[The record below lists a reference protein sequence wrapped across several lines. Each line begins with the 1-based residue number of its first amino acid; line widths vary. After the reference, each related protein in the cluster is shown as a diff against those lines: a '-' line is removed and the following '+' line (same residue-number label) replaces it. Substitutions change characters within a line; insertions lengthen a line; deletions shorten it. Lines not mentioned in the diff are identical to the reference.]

1 MTELI
6 AEDRQARAGRA
17 DWRKPSVLV
26 GQGNRTVSFHERSWN
41 SIYAYIKESEVDDC
55 HRVELRQD
63 VARLTVTLDIVGKH
77 PEARESPMRPT
88 IVNDDTHNL
97 MNFAPAGS
105 TVWAYS
111 EGTRFMRNISFLF
124 DGASVAALEND
135 TIKAAVLTPRLLFF
149 DVGIFHLA
157 KLFEAEFETGAPL
170 ETLYADSLSLA
181 LLIRLV
187 RLSQT
192 SIPALKV
199 KSGLSSRHLKQVKEY
214 LSARLGEA
222 VALQELASLTNLSR
236 PYFCRAFRNS
246 TGLTPYQ
253 WFLHAR
259 IEQAKMH
266 LSEGTLPISEIA
278 LLVGF
283 ADQAHFSK
291 VFRKLVGSSPAL
303 WRRETAK

>member
-6 AEDRQARAGRA
+6 SDNHKANARLA
-17 DWRKPSVLV
+17 DWRRPSLLV
-26 GQGNRTVSFHERSWN
+26 GQGNRTVNFYERSWS
-41 SIYAYIKESEVDDC
+41 SIYAYIKESEVDAC
-55 HRVELRQD
+55 YRVELRQD

-77 PEARESPMRPT
+77 PEARESPTRPT
-88 IVNDDTHNL
+88 LVNDDTQNL

-124 DGASVAALEND
+124 DRAAIAALEND
-135 TIKAAVLTPRLLFF
+135 AIKVAVLTPRLLFF
-149 DVGIFHLA
+149 DAGIFHLA
-157 KLFEAEFETGAPL
+157 KLFEAEFKGHTPL

-187 RLSQT
+187 CLGQA
-192 SIPALKV
+192 SIPALKI
-199 KSGLSSRHLKQVKEY
+199 KSGLSSRHLKLVKEY
-214 LSARLGEA
+214 LCARLGEA
-222 VALQELASLTNLSR
+222 VALSELASLTNLSR

-259 IEQAKMH
+259 IERAKEH
-266 LSEGTLPISEIA
+266 LNEGILPISEIA

-291 VFRKLVGSSPAL
+291 VFRKIVGSSPAL
-303 WRRETAK
+303 WRREVAR